1 MDLEP
6 LLCRICGEF
15 MEMPGLRLT
24 PGQAMRLWGVDREL
38 CERVVDV
45 LVGRA
50 FLRLTSNGIIVRAG
64 SDA

>member
-6 LLCRICGEF
+6 LLRRIRGEF

-24 PGQAMRLWGVDREL
+24 PPQAMRLWGVDREL
-38 CERVVDV
+38 CERVVNV

-50 FLRLTSNGIIVRAG
+50 FLRLTPNGVIVRAG